1 MKGSYKMGIL
11 DIIAKETGGE
21 RQYSDQ
27 YAISYK
33 GSHYA
38 HRQQAK
44 PQKIYKAE
52 YADENFEIFSFC
64 DNDAEAMSEAEE
76 GEKEHGALF
85 GLFEVDEDYNEIRTI
100 L

>member
-1 MKGSYKMGIL
+1 MGIL

-38 HRQQAK
+38 HRQQTK
-44 PQKIYKAE
+44 PEKEYKAE
-52 YADENFEIFSFC
+52 FGDEEFELFSAKNDDEAMAIAFSLAEEHEGLFNVFEINENY
-64 DNDAEAMSEAEE
+64 D
-76 GEKEHGALF
+76 
-85 GLFEVDEDYNEIRTI
+85 EIRTI
-100 L
+100 I

>member
-1 MKGSYKMGIL
+1 MSVM

-38 HRQQAK
+38 HRQQTK
-44 PQKIYKAE
+44 PKKEYKAE
-52 YADENFEIFSFC
+52 FEDEEFELFFAKNDDEAMKTAYSLEEEHGTLFNVFEINENY
-64 DNDAEAMSEAEE
+64 D
-76 GEKEHGALF
+76 
-85 GLFEVDEDYNEIRTI
+85 EIRTI
-100 L
+100 F

>member
-1 MKGSYKMGIL
+1 MSIM

-38 HRQQAK
+38 HRQQTK
-44 PQKIYKAE
+44 PELEKEYKAE
-52 YADENFEIFSFC
+52 FGDEEFELFSAKNDDEAMTTAFSLAEEHEGLFNVFEINENY
-64 DNDAEAMSEAEE
+64 D
-76 GEKEHGALF
+76 
-85 GLFEVDEDYNEIRTI
+85 EIRTI
-100 L
+100 F

>member
-1 MKGSYKMGIL
+1 MGIL

-21 RQYSDQ
+21 RRYSDQ

-38 HRQQAK
+38 HRQQQK

-52 YADENFEIFSFC
+52 SADENFEIFSYC
-64 DNDAEAMSEAEE
+64 NSDAEAMSEAE
-76 GEKEHGALF
+76 KCKTEHGALF

-100 L
+100 I